1 MNYVAICSETIKYGV
16 ADEDIIEMLVD
27 LFEILIFEHFGVIP
41 MALLVFIFEY
51 KHIARIKLHKV
62 ILYSLTFP
70 LFGLIGDL
78 STWVALFNKI
88 KWDPIPHK
96 SNVKIAEFE

>member
-1 MNYVAICSETIKYGV
+1 MI
-16 ADEDIIEMLVD
+16 VD

-41 MALLVFIFEY
+41 MALLVFLFEY

-70 LFGLIGDL
+70 LFGIIGDL

-96 SNVKIAEFE
+96 SNVKIAELE